1 MGRIKR
7 DQEKSFEL
15 LFKSSTNPHFKPPKC
30 ATTTKSPLHWLSTMA
45 PACARPGS
53 PVMTLL
59 APSSPPSSAGP
70 NTPASWSAWQQGRL
84 RRRRGSVQERY
95 PLSGLPHRARYHHQL
110 GRYGESLA
118 SHLQQRVEN
127 LSR

>member
-45 PACARPGS
+45 PACARPAS

-70 NTPASWSAWQQGRL
+70 NTPASWSAWATKMPTSATRL
-84 RRRRGSVQERY
+84 SPREY
-95 PLSGLPHRARYHHQL
+95 PLFGLPHRARYHHQL
-110 GRYGESLA
+110 G
-118 SHLQQRVEN
+118 
-127 LSR
+127 